1 MAHQS
6 KKFMF
11 IKSDEISL
19 RPNKIS
25 TQLYNGC
32 RFSNSTVNKN
42 ANTLLSEF
50 YVENLDEKSFYSMY
64 LIYEMFRHLNSKNYN
79 VSNDIKNLCQGKR
92 LLKSQCDT
100 KLEMLFKKYKYSINK
115 EISDKIQDYL
125 EELKKSDNDS
135 DDDTNDNTNVYE
147 VDNIEK
153 SEDNWDIHTDGNVK
167 DDFDWDAFH
176 KDIRL
181 TEYSPRNS
189 EEDYDS
195 NEENN

>member
-1 MAHQS
+1 MANQFT
-6 KKFMF
+6 KLMF
-11 IKSDEISL
+11 FKSDKVSL
-19 RPNKIS
+19 RPNEIS

-32 RFSNSTVNKN
+32 RFSNSTANKN
-42 ANTLLSEF
+42 ANTLLNEF

-64 LIYEMFRHLNSKNYN
+64 LIYEIFRHLNSKNYN
-79 VSNDIKNLCQGKR
+79 IINDIKNLGQGKR

-100 KLEMLFKKYKYSINK
+100 KLEMLFIRYKYNIND

-125 EELKKSDNDS
+125 EELKKSDNNS

-153 SEDNWDIHTDGNVK
+153 SEDNWDIHTDYNVN
-167 DDFDWDAFH
+167 DDFDWDVFH
-176 KDIRL
+176 KELKL